1 MMVAGPTGTPLHRSP
16 IGEASRVLCLDWA
29 VRECPDALALHE
41 ALVSK
46 AILTSL
52 TPTDA
57 SLPIKAVGARLA
69 AFFASRCTCGP
80 HQALV
85 MSSGYRPNPLP
96 RLSLFDAVLAYP

>member
-1 MMVAGPTGTPLHRSP
+1 MMFAGPTGTPLYRSP

-85 MSSGYRPNPLP
+85 IRSSGYRPNPP
-96 RLSLFDAVLAYP
+96 RLSVFDAVFAYP